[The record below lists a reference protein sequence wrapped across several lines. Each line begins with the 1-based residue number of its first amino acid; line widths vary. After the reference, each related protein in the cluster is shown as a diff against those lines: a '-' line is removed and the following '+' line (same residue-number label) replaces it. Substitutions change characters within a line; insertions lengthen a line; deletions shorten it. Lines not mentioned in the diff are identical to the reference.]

1 MINFDIE
8 GLQSLVWH
16 YAGVEGIITPT
27 TWEII
32 ICKSVG
38 GKHIPGNIFMSD
50 GILDPFG
57 LSMKSR
63 ILKFTKGKMQTIDFV
78 QCRCPLNEDEDIGS
92 QIIETLVKK
101 REESFDEFNLDT
113 MLDVSILH
121 NRSGD
126 DYNVRVFVEEQD
138 KYEDLNLIWK
148 NSCGY
153 LDSDK
158 KWKLKRK
165 EGNDKTFHT
174 CLMVK
179 KVFDVTKCAANFTLK
194 SVNRYDIPMEEA
206 KEKYAKSKVQSK

>member
-8 GLQSLVWH
+8 GLQSLVWY

-27 TWEII
+27 TWETI

-38 GKHIPGNIFMSD
+38 GEHIPGDKFMSD
-50 GILDPFG
+50 GILPPHG

-63 ILKFTKGKMQTIDFV
+63 ILKFTKGKMQTVDFV

-101 REESFDEFNLDT
+101 REESFNEFNLDT

-121 NRSGD
+121 NRFGD

-138 KYEDLNLIWK
+138 RYEDLNLIWK
-148 NSCGY
+148 NSSGY
-153 LDSDK
+153 VDSDK
-158 KWKLKRK
+158 KWKLKRM
-165 EGNDKTFHT
+165 EGNDSAYHT
-174 CLMVK
+174 CLKVK
-179 KVFDVTKCAANFTLK
+179 KVFDVTKCDANFTLK
-194 SVNRYDIPMEEA
+194 SANRYDIPMEEA
-206 KEKYAKSKVQSK
+206 KEKYAKSKVQ

>member
-8 GLQSLVWH
+8 GLQSLVWY

-27 TWEII
+27 TWETI

-38 GKHIPGNIFMSD
+38 AEHIPGDKFMSD
-50 GILDPFG
+50 GILPPHG

-63 ILKFTKGKMQTIDFV
+63 ILKFTKGKMQTVDFV

-101 REESFDEFNLDT
+101 REESFNEFNLDT

-121 NRSGD
+121 NRFGD

-138 KYEDLNLIWK
+138 RYEDLNLIWK
-148 NSCGY
+148 NSSGY
-153 LDSDK
+153 VDSDK
-158 KWKLKRK
+158 KWKLKRM
-165 EGNDKTFHT
+165 EGNDSAYHT
-174 CLMVK
+174 CLKVK
-179 KVFDVTKCAANFTLK
+179 KVFDVTKCDANFTLK
-194 SVNRYDIPMEEA
+194 SANRYDIPMEEA
-206 KEKYAKSKVQSK
+206 KEKYAKYKVQ

>member
-8 GLQSLVWH
+8 GLQSLVWY

-27 TWEII
+27 TWETI

-38 GKHIPGNIFMSD
+38 GEHIPGDKFMSD
-50 GILDPFG
+50 GILPPHG

-63 ILKFTKGKMQTIDFV
+63 ILKFTKGKMQTVDFV

-138 KYEDLNLIWK
+138 RYEDFNLIWK

-153 LDSDK
+153 VDSDK
-158 KWKLKRK
+158 KWKLKRM
-165 EGNDKTFHT
+165 EGNDSAYHT
-174 CLMVK
+174 CLKVK
-179 KVFDVTKCAANFTLK
+179 KVFDVTKCDANFTLK
-194 SVNRYDIPMEEA
+194 SANRYDIPMEEA
-206 KEKYAKSKVQSK
+206 KEKYAKSKVQ

>member
-27 TWEII
+27 TWETI

-38 GKHIPGNIFMSD
+38 GEHIPGDKFMSD
-50 GILDPFG
+50 GILPPHG

-63 ILKFTKGKMQTIDFV
+63 ILKFTKGKMQTVDFV

-101 REESFDEFNLDT
+101 REESFNEFNLDT

-153 LDSDK
+153 LD
-158 KWKLKRK
+158 
-165 EGNDKTFHT
+165 
-174 CLMVK
+174 
-179 KVFDVTKCAANFTLK
+179 
-194 SVNRYDIPMEEA
+194 
-206 KEKYAKSKVQSK
+206 

>member
-27 TWEII
+27 TWETI

-38 GKHIPGNIFMSD
+38 GEHIPGDKFMSD
-50 GILDPFG
+50 GILPPHG

-63 ILKFTKGKMQTIDFV
+63 ILKFTKGKMQTVDFV

-101 REESFDEFNLDT
+101 REESFNEFNLDT

-121 NRSGD
+121 NRFGD

-138 KYEDLNLIWK
+138 RYEDFNLIWK

-153 LDSDK
+153 VDSDK
-158 KWKLKRK
+158 KWKLKRM
-165 EGNDKTFHT
+165 EGNDSAYHT
-174 CLMVK
+174 CLKVK
-179 KVFDVTKCAANFTLK
+179 KVFDVTKCDANFTLK
-194 SVNRYDIPMEEA
+194 SANRYDIPMEEA
-206 KEKYAKSKVQSK
+206 KEKYAKSKVQ